1 MNVLQRWW
9 GAQSFRMRIALIAT
23 VGLLWRLYY
32 VTLEQPYRI
41 LTDEAWYVTQAHRL
55 FSPYPFTSLFDYSV
69 PTAQHGPMLSL
80 LVSPVAWLFPDATA
94 GLRFLIPCFGVMT
107 IVGFA
112 VLGKQL
118 ISDRCGVVAACLAA
132 VLPDF
137 WIRDGLVVS
146 ESLSVALL
154 VWLLVL
160 LVSLLRGPRL
170 RTAVLLGIVM
180 GVLILTRAECAG
192 LCVLLLAVVVWKL
205 RSELWSAARFSVI
218 TLVVSVVVV
227 SPWVAFNASRFQ
239 SNVLLTNNL
248 GITLAG
254 ANCHATYYD
263 GRYIGYDTPQCW
275 NEAQD
280 KARAISSD
288 EAVQS
293 SLMKTMGLDYA
304 KAHATRIPLVIA
316 MREAWLTGLY
326 RPSYVVYMSALGG
339 QPRWATWV
347 QLVSFWLLA
356 VVALGLGLLR
366 RRGGR
371 GLLDPL
377 RGPIVLYIVF
387 TLALAAVFVGHWRY
401 RSTLD
406 IAAVLFI
413 ASRLATSRP
422 KAALAVDQPV

>member
-1 MNVLQRWW
+1 VNVLQRWW
-9 GAQSFRMRIALIAT
+9 GAQSFRTRIALIASL
-23 VGLLWRLYY
+23 GLLWRLYY

-80 LVSPVAWLFPDATA
+80 LVAPVAWLFPGATS

-118 ISDRCGVVAACLAA
+118 ISERCGVVAASLAA
-132 VLPDF
+132 VFPDF

-160 LVSLLRGPRL
+160 LVSFLRGPRL
-170 RTAVLLGIVM
+170 RTAVLLGVVM
-180 GVLILTRAECAG
+180 GVLVLTRAECAG
-192 LCVLLLAVVVWKL
+192 LCVLILGLVVWKL
-205 RSELWSAARFSVI
+205 RGEFWGVVRLCAI
-218 TLVVSVVVV
+218 TLVVSAVVV

-254 ANCHATYYD
+254 ANCHATFYD
-263 GRYIGYDTPQCW
+263 GRYIGYDTPRCW

-280 KARAISSD
+280 KARALSSD

-293 SLMKTMGLDYA
+293 SIMKSMGLDYA
-304 KAHATRIPLVIA
+304 KAHVTRIPLVMA

-326 RPSYVVYMSALGG
+326 RPSYVVYMSSLGG
-339 QPRWATWV
+339 QPRWATWA
-347 QLVSFWLLA
+347 QLVGFWILGA
-356 VVALGLGLLR
+356 VALGLCLLR
-366 RRGGR
+366 RQGQRR
-371 GLLDPL
+371 LLDPL
-377 RGPIVLYIVF
+377 RGPIVLYVVF
-387 TLALAAVFVGHWRY
+387 TLALAAIFVGHWRY

-406 IAAVLFI
+406 IAAILFI
-413 ASRLATSRP
+413 ASRLAASDS
-422 KAALAVDQPV
+422 KVVSAADQPV